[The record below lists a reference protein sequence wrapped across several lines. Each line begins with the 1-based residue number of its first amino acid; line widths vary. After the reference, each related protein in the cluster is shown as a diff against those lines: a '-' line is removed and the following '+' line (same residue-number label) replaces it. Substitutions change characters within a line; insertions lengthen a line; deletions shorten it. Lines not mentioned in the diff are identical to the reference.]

1 MQRHPLRRPAAAQL
15 SRPRGPSQPQPV
27 RRGFL
32 DLEEGSEGPVAGEAG
47 ELVRDARL
55 ALLEAALIAADE
67 PLPLRRL
74 AAVAELTDAAEA
86 RRLIK
91 CLRELYDRDGTAF
104 QVSEVAGGSQL
115 QTRPEYHSWLLRLR
129 RGNVELRLSAA
140 ARETLTIVAYRQPIT
155 RADIEGIRGV
165 QVADVLRQLMEKGLV
180 RIAGR
185 DESLGRPQ
193 LFGTTKKF
201 LQMFGLNTLKDLP
214 LAEELAE
221 PKKTPAENAEEEVE
235 PQSHKDTAKKT
246 AEKKKAHEE
255 QQP

>member
-27 RRGFL
+27 RHRFL
-32 DLEEGSEGPVAGEAG
+32 DLEEGSEGPVPAECG
-47 ELVRDARL
+47 ELVRDGRV

-74 AAVAELTDAAEA
+74 AAVAELADAAEA

-91 CLRELYDRDGTAF
+91 RLRELYDRDGTAF
-104 QVSEVAGGSQL
+104 QVSEVAGGYQL

-221 PKKTPAENAEEEVE
+221 PKKAAAENAEEEVE
-235 PQSHKDTAKKT
+235 PQNHKDAAKKT
-246 AEKKKAHEE
+246 AEKKKAQEE
-255 QQP
+255 H